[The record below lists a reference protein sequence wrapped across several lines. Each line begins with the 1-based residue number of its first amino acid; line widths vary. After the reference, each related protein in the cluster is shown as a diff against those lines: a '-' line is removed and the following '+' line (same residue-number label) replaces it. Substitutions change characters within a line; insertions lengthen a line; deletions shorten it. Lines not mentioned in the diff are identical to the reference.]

1 MPLPSFPFSLPGK
14 PGCRLLTVVAG
25 QLLAAALAA
34 DEGPGQWIREYRVQG
49 VRTLPTA
56 VVEAAVYPF
65 LGRARTAD
73 DVGQARAALEAAYHE
88 AGFKAVTV
96 EVPPQ
101 SGAGGVIFLRVS
113 ENPVGRLRVRDARW
127 NSPRALTDSAPE
139 LREGTVLDFAA
150 VQRAVVRLN
159 QRRELRVTPEVKPG
173 SEPGTLD
180 VDLRVEDSLPLHGSL
195 EINNRYNE
203 GTTPVRLN
211 AAVSYENLW
220 QRGHGAGVAWQV
232 APERPADASVWS
244 GWYLARFR
252 EIDWLTL
259 LLQGT
264 KQDSDVSTLG
274 GLAVAGRGS
283 VLGFRLVAALPGT
296 ERLQHSLSVGA
307 DWKRFDEDIVL
318 AGERTSLPIR
328 YVSPVAGYSAAWSS
342 PGSRTELNLALG
354 TGLRGSGSGTPAF
367 DAKRFAATGSWLHL
381 RSDAEHVR
389 ELPRGFQAVFGV
401 RGQLTGDSLVN
412 NEQFSAGGPG
422 TVRGYRESAAL
433 ADRALIGSFEARSPD
448 LLQGRAEWRLHAFI
462 EGGRLLLNEP
472 LPEQQDTFDLLGV
485 GVGSTFRAGEAIEAD
500 VDLALPLRDAGPTA
514 AGDWFL
520 SFRLRSAF

>member
-1 MPLPSFPFSLPGK
+1 MKSVHAPIVLIA
-14 PGCRLLTVVAG
+14 RL
-25 QLLAAALAA
+25 LLAAATAA
-34 DEGPGQWIREYRVQG
+34 DEETQLWIREYRVQG
-49 VRTLPTA
+49 ARTLPAA

-65 LGRARTAD
+65 LGRARDAAD
-73 DVGQARAALEAAYHE
+73 VEQARAALESAYHE

-101 SGAGGVIFLRVS
+101 SGAGGVVFLRVS
-113 ENPVGRLRVRDARW
+113 ENPVGRLRVRGARW
-127 NSPRALTDSAPE
+127 NSPRALTDAAPE
-139 LREGTVLDFAA
+139 LREGTVLDFAD

-173 SEPGTLD
+173 SETGTLD
-180 VDLRVEDSLPLHGSL
+180 VDLRVEDHLPLHGSL
-195 EINNRYNE
+195 EVNNRYNE

-220 QRGHGAGVAWQV
+220 QRGHGVGGAWQL

-244 GWYLARFR
+244 AWYLARFR
-252 EIDWLTL
+252 DIDWLTL

-264 KQDSDVSTLG
+264 RQNSDVSTLG

-283 VLGFRLVAALPGT
+283 VLGFRLVAALPDT

-318 AGERTSLPIR
+318 AGDRTSLPIR
-328 YVSPVAGYSAAWSS
+328 YVSPVAGYSAAWT
-342 PGSRTELNLALG
+342 GEASRTELNLALG
-354 TGLRGSGSGTPAF
+354 AGLRGSGSGTAAF

-381 RSDAEHVR
+381 RGDAEHVR
-389 ELPRGFQAVFGV
+389 ELPRGFQAVSGI
-401 RGQLTGDSLVN
+401 RGQLSGDSLVN

-422 TVRGYRESAAL
+422 TVRGYLESSAL
-433 ADRALIGSFEARSPD
+433 ADRALLGSFEVRSPD
-448 LLQGRAEWRLHAFI
+448 LLRGDSEWRLHAFI
-462 EGGRLLLNEP
+462 EGGRLRLNEP
-472 LPEQQDTFDLLGV
+472 LPEQQDAFDLLGV
-485 GVGSTFRAGEAIEAD
+485 GMGSTFRAGEAVAAD
-500 VDLALPLRDAGPTA
+500 IDFALPLRDAGPTT

>member
-1 MPLPSFPFSLPGK
+1 MKLHHAPILFA
-14 PGCRLLTVVAG
+14 AG
-25 QLLAAALAA
+25 LLLAADAA
-34 DEGPGQWIREYRVQG
+34 AEYEPMQWIREYRVQG
-49 VRTLPTA
+49 ARTLPAA

-65 LGRARTAD
+65 LGRARSVAD
-73 DVGQARAALEAAYHE
+73 VEQARAALEAAYHE

-101 SGAGGVIFLRVS
+101 SGAGGVVFLRVS
-113 ENPVGRLRVRDARW
+113 EKPVGRLRVTGTRW
-127 NSPRALTDSAPE
+127 NSPRALTDAAPE
-139 LREGTVLDFAA
+139 LRESTVLDFTA

-159 QRRELRVTPEVKPG
+159 QRRELSVTPEVKPG
-173 SEPGTLD
+173 HEPGTLD
-180 VDLRVEDSLPLHGSL
+180 VDLRVEDRLPLHGSL
-195 EINNRYNE
+195 EVNNRYNE

-244 GWYLARFR
+244 AWYLARFR

-274 GLAVAGRGS
+274 GLAAAGQGS
-283 VLGFRLVAALPGT
+283 VIGLRLVAALPGT
-296 ERLQHSLSVGA
+296 ERLQHSLSAGA

-318 AGERTSLPIR
+318 AGQRTSLPIR
-328 YVSPVAGYSAAWSS
+328 YVSPVAGYSAAWT
-342 PGSRTELNLALG
+342 GKASRTELNLALG
-354 TGLRGSGSGTPAF
+354 AGLRGSGSSTAAF

-381 RSDAEHVR
+381 RGDAEHVR
-389 ELPRGFQAVFGV
+389 DLPRGFQAVLGV

-422 TVRGYRESAAL
+422 TVRGYLESAAL
-433 ADRALIGSFEARSPD
+433 ADRALLGSFEARSPD
-448 LLQGRAEWRLHAFI
+448 LLRGPAEWRLHAFI
-462 EGGRLLLNEP
+462 EGGRLRLNEP

-485 GVGSTFRAGEAIEAD
+485 GVGSTFRAGEAVSAD
-500 VDLALPLRDAGPTA
+500 IDFALPLRDAGPTT

>member
-1 MPLPSFPFSLPGK
+1 MRSDQAPFIFI
-14 PGCRLLTVVAG
+14 AG
-25 QLLAAALAA
+25 LLLAAAIAA
-34 DEGPGQWIREYRVQG
+34 EEGPQQWIREYRVQG
-49 VRTLPTA
+49 ARSLPAA

-65 LGRARTAD
+65 LGRARSAAD
-73 DVGQARAALEAAYHE
+73 VEQARAALEAAYHE

-101 SGAGGVIFLRVS
+101 SGAGGVVSLHVS
-113 ENPVGRLRVRDARW
+113 ENPVGRLRVRGARW
-127 NSPRALTDSAPE
+127 NSPRALTESAPE
-139 LREGTVLDFAA
+139 LREGTVLDFTA
-150 VQRAVVRLN
+150 VPRAVVRLN
-159 QRRELRVTPEVKPG
+159 QRRDLRVTPEIKPG

-180 VDLRVEDSLPLHGSL
+180 VDLSVEDRLPLHGSL
-195 EINNRYNE
+195 EVNNRYNE

-232 APERPADASVWS
+232 APERTADAAVWS
-244 GWYLARFR
+244 AWYLARIR

-264 KQDSDVSTLG
+264 RQDSDVSTLG

-283 VLGFRLVAALPGT
+283 VLGCRLVAALPGT

-328 YVSPVAGYSAAWSS
+328 YVSPVAGYSAAWTSKA
-342 PGSRTELNLALG
+342 SRTELNLALG
-354 TGLRGSGSGTPAF
+354 MGLRGSGSETAAF

-381 RSDAEHVR
+381 RGDAEQVR
-389 ELPRGFQAVFGV
+389 ELPRGFQAAFGV

-422 TVRGYRESAAL
+422 TVRGYLESAAL
-433 ADRALIGSFEARSPD
+433 ADRALLGSLEARSPD
-448 LLQGRAEWRLHAFI
+448 LLRGAAEWRLHAFI
-462 EGGRLLLNEP
+462 EGGRLFLNEP
-472 LPEQQDTFDLLGV
+472 LPEQQDVFDLLGV
-485 GVGSTFRAGEAIEAD
+485 GVGSTLRTGEAFAAD
-500 VDLALPLRDAGPTA
+500 IDFALPLRDAGPAT